1 MSPTDDAETH
11 GFFSEKETIYVI
23 IVTHFYYGN
32 IGQLKLWIVE

>member
-1 MSPTDDAETH
+1 MTQKRTDV
-11 GFFSEKETIYVI
+11 SEMETIYVI